1 MKVRDFKPVS
11 NVDRLVR
18 QLRYTAF
25 NGRALA
31 EAVDTLQE
39 MISDQRAI
47 RLLGFAG
54 ALIPA
59 GFRRVIAE
67 FIDNGF
73 FHAVVTT
80 GASVTHD
87 LAMALGGEVRQLQK
101 AVSDAALR
109 RMDRMRIYDLYT
121 SSKSFLLLE
130 GFLKKALKN
139 LQDGVY
145 STYELLRYLG
155 TLVDDENSFVA
166 AAAKRDVKIIVPAF
180 YDSILGV
187 QLWILTRG
195 RSLKIDSSKDLSW
208 LVNLQFDAKSGG
220 CPVGAFILGGGVP
233 KNFIFQ
239 SALIADHPLC
249 YVVQVTVDVPEYG
262 GLSGATLEE
271 AKSWGKVSSKAR
283 TVTVYC
289 DYSIA
294 LPLIA
299 SALLA
304 RVKRIKA

>member
-18 QLRYTAF
+18 QLRFTAF

-31 EAVDTLQE
+31 EAVDILEE
-39 MISDQRAI
+39 MVSDQNAI

-87 LAMALGGEVRQLQK
+87 LAMALGGEVWQLQSTI
-101 AVSDAALR
+101 SDVALR
-109 RMDRMRIYDLYT
+109 KMDRMRIYDLYT

-130 GFLKKALKN
+130 DFLKRALEN
-139 LQDGVY
+139 IQDGVY
-145 STYELLRYLG
+145 STYELLKHLG
-155 TLVDDENSFVA
+155 SLVRDENSFVA

-180 YDSILGV
+180 FDSILGV
-187 QLWILTRG
+187 QLWTLTQG

-208 LVNLQFDAKSGG
+208 IVNLQFDAKSEGR
-220 CPVGAFILGGGVP
+220 PVGAFILGGGVP

-239 SALIADHPLC
+239 SALIADHPLR
-249 YVVQVTVDVPEYG
+249 YVVQITVDVPEYG

-271 AKSWGKVSSKAR
+271 AKSWGKISSRAR
-283 TVTVYC
+283 IATVYC
-289 DYSIA
+289 DYTIA
-294 LPLIA
+294 LPIIA

-304 RVKRIKA
+304 RTRRIKA

>member
-11 NVDRLVR
+11 NVNRLVK

-31 EAVDTLQE
+31 EAVDILEE
-39 MISDQRAI
+39 MVSDQNTI

-67 FIDNGF
+67 FIGSGF

-80 GASVTHD
+80 GANVTHD
-87 LAMALGGEVRQLQK
+87 LAMALGGEVHQLQK
-101 AVSDAALR
+101 AIPDAALR
-109 RMDRMRIYDLYT
+109 RMGRMRIYDLYT

-130 GFLKKALKN
+130 RFLKKALES
-139 LQDGVY
+139 LRDGVY
-145 STYELLRYLG
+145 STYELLKHLG
-155 TLVDDENSFVA
+155 SLVDDENSFVA
-166 AAAKRDVKIIVPAF
+166 AAARQDVKIIVPAF

-187 QLWILTRG
+187 QFWTLTQG
-195 RSLKIDSSKDLSW
+195 RNLKIDLSKDLSW
-208 LVNLQFDAKSGG
+208 LVNLQFDAKGRDRS
-220 CPVGAFILGGGVP
+220 VGAFILGGGVP

-239 SALIADHPLC
+239 SALIADHPLR
-249 YVVQVTVDVPEYG
+249 YVVQITVDVPEYG

-271 AKSWGKVSSKAR
+271 AKSWGKISSKAK
-283 TVTVYC
+283 VATVYC
-289 DYSIA
+289 DYTIA
-294 LPLIA
+294 LPIIA
-299 SALLA
+299 SVLFIRA
-304 RVKRIKA
+304 KRIKA